1 MGVTRNSDGQ
11 YPIECEARSGLLDV
25 SFTVAGHNFN
35 IGPEEYVFD
44 DEGHCI
50 SAFFGHDYPPPGG
63 PFAILRTVFLRECY
77 SVFDLG
83 AKTISLAKARLS

>member
-1 MGVTRNSDGQ
+1 MT
-11 YPIECEARSGLLDV
+11 LT
-25 SFTVAGHNFN
+25 FAGHNFS
-35 IGPEEYVFD
+35 IGPDAYVFD

-63 PFAILRTVFLRECY
+63 PFAIFGTAFLREWY

-83 AKTISLAKARLS
+83 GRSINLAKARRG